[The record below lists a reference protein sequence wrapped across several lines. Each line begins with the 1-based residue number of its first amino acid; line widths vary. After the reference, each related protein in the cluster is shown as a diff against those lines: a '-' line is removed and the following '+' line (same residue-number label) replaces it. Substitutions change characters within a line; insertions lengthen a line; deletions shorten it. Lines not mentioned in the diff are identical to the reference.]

1 MADMTKSTAPTALEE
16 WRGKLMS
23 LDIAAPDAARKL
35 TLQLKDSLDCDRAT
49 FFRVDHEKG
58 EVYSVAAT
66 VLEIAEIRVP
76 MSRGVVGSVARTGR
90 TLNLKDVYNDPRF
103 DRSTD
108 RRTGYR
114 SKSMLTMAVR
124 EADGTVAGVLQA
136 LNKKDGLFART
147 DEVVMAQFC
156 AKALNVIHAGT

>member
-1 MADMTKSTAPTALEE
+1 MQATD
-16 WRGKLMS
+16 WQGKLMS
-23 LDIAAPDAARKL
+23 LDVSAADAYRQM
-35 TLQLKDSLDCDRAT
+35 TLQLKDALQCDRAT

-66 VLEIAEIRVP
+66 VLEISEIRLP
-76 MSRGVVGSVARTGR
+76 TRRGVVGFVARTGR

-108 RRTGYR
+108 QKTGYR

-124 EADGTVAGVLQA
+124 EADGKVAAVLQA
-136 LNKKDGLFART
+136 LNKGSGLFT
-147 DEVVMAQFC
+147 PEDEAVMARFC
-156 AKALNVIHAGT
+156 QEAMKVIQARS